1 MWRVANGAMRPG
13 MLDDPALSNSMI
25 TIAAHLAFVH
35 ATSSPECL
43 TAQAANTGE
52 DVETLIMRLESAYYR
67 EHADVGLFFVLR
79 RRIRHVRVTCGRG
92 LCGDFSSLTIIG
104 LTWYML

>member
-1 MWRVANGAMRPG
+1 MWRVANGAMRLG

-67 EHADVGLFFVLR
+67 EHADVRSCFCALSKDSARSSHLWPR
-79 RRIRHVRVTCGRG
+79 TVR
-92 LCGDFSSLTIIG
+92 
-104 LTWYML
+104 